1 MTYMSAV
8 VMQELRAGAV
18 TDEQAKVLQD
28 GIFDVFERRNRV
40 VGPSAMAFKDCGR
53 ILATLFRQDG
63 VPYKDRP
70 RSLVNDILIAITCR
84 ENGLTLLTADED
96 FKMIRPHLRGF
107 AHAPPW
113 PADANSSRAT
123 REARVKPI

>member
-1 MTYMSAV
+1 
-8 VMQELRAGAV
+8 MQ
-18 TDEQAKVLQD
+18 
-28 GIFDVFERRNRV
+28 
-40 VGPSAMAFKDCGR
+40 VGPSAIAFKDCGR

-84 ENGLTLLTADED
+84 ENDFTLLTTDED

-113 PADANSSRAT
+113 PADANPRRAI
-123 REARVKPI
+123 RAARVKPI

>member
-1 MTYMSAV
+1 MRV
-8 VMQELRAGAV
+8 K
-18 TDEQAKVLQD
+18 TDLWSRNSGSSPRKNDSDDA
-28 GIFDVFERRNRV
+28 RRNRV
-40 VGPSAMAFKDCGR
+40 VGPSAIAFKDCGR

-63 VPYKDRP
+63 GPYKDWP

-84 ENGLTLLTADED
+84 ENGFTLLTADED

-113 PADANSSRAT
+113 PADANSRRAI
-123 REARVKPI
+123 RAARVKPT

>member
-1 MTYMSAV
+1 
-8 VMQELRAGAV
+8 MQELRAGAV

-96 FKMIRPHLRGF
+96 FKMIRSHLRGF
-107 AHAPPW
+107 AYAPPW
-113 PADANSSRAT
+113 PANAIPRRASRA
-123 REARVKPI
+123 ARV